1 MSQKYILSAN
11 DPNRLA
17 VLENLIAYLRG
28 LPEDKTYV
36 NETKEKQKQRTDP
49 QNRTLFG
56 VKYPPL
62 MEFMG
67 LSGDREK
74 NELHEFFCGE
84 FFGWIEYE
92 IMGKN
97 KQRPKRT
104 TTTDESGKRDIL
116 PIPEF
121 IDFVEYIDRRASEQ
135 GCVLPDPDPMHR
147 RER

>member
-1 MSQKYILSAN
+1 MKFTLHPGEAFERVRHNATAHISLI
-11 DPNRLA
+11 DP
-17 VLENLIAYLRG
+17 
-28 LPEDKTYV
+28 DKATTITIEPY
-36 NETKEKQKQRTDP
+36 KKPRSSKQ
-49 QNRTLFG
+49 NATLFG

-74 NELHEFFCGE
+74 NELHELFCGE

-92 IMGKN
+92 IMGKK

-121 IDFVEYIDRRASEQ
+121 IDFVEYIDRRAAEQ
-135 GCVLPDPDPMHR
+135 GCVLPDPDPMFR
-147 RER
+147 R